1 MKKEKGVIIA
11 GMEKPKTCFDCPFRS
26 QFELIRSG
34 KRDDDG
40 EILFNKY
47 SRCTFNNDK
56 SADSWRGI
64 SWTLKH
70 IEDFCPI
77 KEYKGGSK

>member
-1 MKKEKGVIIA
+1 MKKGVIIE
-11 GMEKPKTCFDCPFRS
+11 GMKKPKTCFDCPFLS
-26 QFELIRSG
+26 QFETINSG
-34 KRDDDG
+34 QRDNDG
-40 EILFNKY
+40 EMLFNKY
-47 SRCTFNNDK
+47 SRCILNDDN
-56 SADSWRGI
+56 SCDSWRGI